1 MAFERLCPHNQS
13 VNQSFLKGSFGFG
26 MIMPRRFLPSTG
38 LLAAF
43 EAAAR
48 NGSMTLAARE
58 LNLTQSAVSRQIKVL
73 EEQLKVEL
81 FIRERQSIRLTAAG
95 EAYARDIRDA
105 LRKISTASF
114 NLRANPGG
122 GTLNL
127 AILPT
132 FGTRWLAPRL
142 PRFLEQN
149 PGVTINLATR
159 LSYFDFRT
167 EALDAAIHFGQPDW
181 PGAQMALLR
190 SEEVVPACSPDLKR
204 QYDFRAASDLQ
215 KAPLLGISTRLEAWD
230 RWFSAY
236 DAPEGAGQMMFF
248 DQFAT
253 VAHAAIAGVGVALL
267 PSFLI
272 QDELTSGKLVPAIN
286 LPMESSERYYLVWP
300 AERSTHPP
308 LVAFRDWLLG
318 ETAADR

>member
-1 MAFERLCPHNQS
+1 MTML
-13 VNQSFLKGSFGFG
+13 V
-26 MIMPRRFLPSTG
+26 PRRFLPSTG
-38 LLAAF
+38 LLSAF

-48 NGSMTLAARE
+48 LGSMTLAARE
-58 LNLTQSAVSRQIKVL
+58 LDLTQSAISRQIKAL
-73 EEQLKVEL
+73 EEQLEVEL
-81 FIRERQSIRLTAAG
+81 FVRERQTIRLTVAG
-95 EAYARDIRDA
+95 EVYAREIRDA
-105 LRKISTASF
+105 LRKISTASL

-142 PRFLEQN
+142 SKFLTLN
-149 PGVTINLATR
+149 PGITINLTTR

-181 PGAQMALLR
+181 PGAEMALLR

-204 QYDFRAASDLQ
+204 QHDFAVPADVK
-215 KAPLLGISTRLEAWD
+215 KAPLLSISTRLQAWD
-230 RWFSAY
+230 RWFSIHNVPGGTAHTMY
-236 DAPEGAGQMMFF
+236 F

-253 VAHAAIAGVGVALL
+253 VAQAAIAGVGVALL

-272 QDELTSGKLVPAIN
+272 QEELTSGKLVYALN
-286 LPMESSERYYLVWP
+286 LPMESSERYYVVWP
-300 AERSTHPP
+300 AERATHPP
-308 LVAFRDWLLG
+308 LVAFRDWLVT
-318 ETAADR
+318 ETTADR